1 MLIREII
8 MDKIPEPIFFLAV
21 RFVAC
26 MAIFEKTLGA
36 KKEFLRLE
44 SKNILLQLSLLEI
57 LVNPY
62 SIPDTTAGLNMPGT
76 YRFTGDDMEFEI
88 LCNAMEVKN
97 EINTL
102 RSE

>member
-1 MLIREII
+1 M
-8 MDKIPEPIFFLAV
+8 LAV
-21 RFVAC
+21 RLVAC
-26 MAIFEKTLGA
+26 MVLLKKALGA

-44 SKNILLQLSLLEI
+44 SENMLLQLSLLEI
-57 LVNPY
+57 LITPY
-62 SIPDTTAGLNMPGT
+62 SIPDTSAGLHVPGS

-88 LCNAMEVKN
+88 SCNSMEVKN